1 MSEKYLLANGLRLAY
16 DEFGAQ
22 KDPAV
27 VLIMGLGTQM
37 VAWPESLCEQI
48 AEQGYRVIR
57 FDNRDIGLS
66 QKIETKKSV
75 NIIKLLMRKR
85 LGLSVRPPYTLIDM
99 AKDAVGVLDS
109 LEIEKAHWVGA
120 SMGGMITQILAAEF
134 PTRSLSL
141 TSIMSSTG
149 NPELPQTSWKVS
161 KQLLLRPNT
170 KNENAYLAHSI
181 KLWETIGSPGFPPSK
196 QELSARILSN
206 VRRSYS
212 PKGVRNHMAA
222 IVESGDRRGMLR
234 KITIPTL
241 IIHGKEDVLIPV
253 EGGLDTAKHIKHAE
267 LKLVEGMGHD
277 LPRELVPKFA
287 RWISAN
293 AKRAMEL

>member
-141 TSIMSSTG
+141 TSLNNYCYGRIPRTKM
-149 NPELPQTSWKVS
+149 PI
-161 KQLLLRPNT
+161 LLTP
-170 KNENAYLAHSI
+170 
-181 KLWETIGSPGFPPSK
+181 
-196 QELSARILSN
+196 
-206 VRRSYS
+206 
-212 PKGVRNHMAA
+212 
-222 IVESGDRRGMLR
+222 
-234 KITIPTL
+234 
-241 IIHGKEDVLIPV
+241 
-253 EGGLDTAKHIKHAE
+253 
-267 LKLVEGMGHD
+267 
-277 LPRELVPKFA
+277 
-287 RWISAN
+287 
-293 AKRAMEL
+293 